1 MSSMNRFD
9 SLPFDQGLTMS
20 LFVCAFLGNL
30 FYVASILMNP
40 TLDEPIP
47 ISTEYISESIP

>member
-1 MSSMNRFD
+1 
-9 SLPFDQGLTMS
+9 MS

-40 TLDEPIP
+40 TMDEAPPIADAFIKECTP
-47 ISTEYISESIP
+47 